1 MARTRSNATIR
12 DVAAAAGV
20 SVSTVSR
27 VLNNKSD
34 VAAET
39 AERIHRVISEL
50 GYASGLAAKSLR
62 SRKTNVV
69 GLLVPDMK
77 QSYSLQIIRGVSRVV
92 AELGYGLLAYS
103 SGKKG
108 RHTQADWEQQQV
120 ALLNGSITD
129 GIIVVT
135 PSARTFRT
143 GEPLVAVDPHSEAV
157 EFPAV
162 IATNHVGALAAMN
175 HLISL
180 GHRRIGFI
188 GGRPELQ
195 SSQRRLQGYYDSLS
209 EAQIMV
215 DPALVQVGDFTYDS
229 GHRCA
234 QALLALAAPPTA
246 IFAANDEMAFG
257 AMAAAEEAGVRI
269 PADLSLVGFD
279 NVPEA
284 AATHPPLTT
293 VDQSLEKMG
302 QVAAELLIKVING
315 AELAHLLHKVPTTLI
330 VRESCRRHL

>member
-1 MARTRSNATIR
+1 MARTRSNATIH

-34 VAAET
+34 VAAAT

-77 QSYSLQIIRGVSRVV
+77 LSYSLKIIRGVSRVV
-92 AELGYGLLAYS
+92 TELGYDLLAYS
-103 SGKKG
+103 SGQKT
-108 RHTQADWEQQQV
+108 RHTKAEWEQQQV
-120 ALLNGSITD
+120 AQLNGSITD

-135 PSARTFRT
+135 PSARTLRT
-143 GEPLVAVDPHSEAV
+143 GAPLVAVDPQSETV

-162 IATNHVGALAAMN
+162 IATNRAGALAAMH
-175 HLISL
+175 HLLSL

-188 GGRPELQ
+188 TGRPDLQ
-195 SSQRRLQGYYDSLS
+195 SSQRRLQSYYDSL
-209 EAQIMV
+209 AAADIAV
-215 DPALVQVGDFTYDS
+215 DPVLVQDGDFSWES
-229 GHRCA
+229 GYRCG
-234 QALLALAAPPTA
+234 QALLALAVPPTA
-246 IFAANDEMAFG
+246 IFAANDEMALG
-257 AMAAAEEAGVRI
+257 VMAAAEAAGVCI

-279 NVPEA
+279 NAPEG

-293 VDQSLEKMG
+293 VDQALEQMG
-302 QVAAELLIKVING
+302 QVAAELLVKVING
-315 AELAHLLHKVPTTLI
+315 EILADRLEKVQTELV
-330 VRESCRRHL
+330 VRGSCRQL

>member
-1 MARTRSNATIR
+1 MARTRSSATIH

-39 AERIHRVISEL
+39 AERIHRVINEL

-62 SRKTNVV
+62 SRKTQVV

-92 AELGYGLLAYS
+92 TELGYGLLAYS
-103 SGKKG
+103 SGKKVG
-108 RHTQADWEQQQV
+108 HTQADWEQQQV

-143 GEPLVAVDPHSEAV
+143 GEPLVAVDPQSDAV

-162 IATNHVGALAAMN
+162 IATNWAGALAAMH
-175 HLISL
+175 HLLAL

-188 GGRPELQ
+188 GGRPDLQ
-195 SSQRRLQGYYDSLS
+195 SSRRRLQGYYDSLA
-209 EAQIMV
+209 EANVEIE
-215 DPALVQVGDFTYDS
+215 PALVQVGDFTCES
-229 GHRCA
+229 GYSCA
-234 QALLALAAPPTA
+234 QAIFALAKPPTA
-246 IFAANDEMAFG
+246 IFAANDAMAFG
-257 AMAAAEEAGVRI
+257 VMAAAEDAGIHI
-269 PADLSLVGFD
+269 PADLSLIGFD

-284 AATHPPLTT
+284 AAAQPPLTT
-293 VDQSLEKMG
+293 VDQSLELMG

-315 AELAHLLHKVPTTLI
+315 ETVPNALQKAPTRLVI
-330 VRESCRRHL
+330 RDSCRRL